1 MPFADALDRSLI
13 HLLPHDILQ
22 AGDYQQESSDDNPG
36 RYLGIFDVVVL
47 VVPIFVIVF

>member
-1 MPFADALDRSLI
+1 MPFADTLNRPLI

-22 AGDYQQESSDDNPG
+22 AGDYQQESSDDNP
-36 RYLGIFDVVVL
+36 RRDLGVFNVVML